1 MTSYFTGR
9 LVSLILSLVVASI
22 VIFLVLEV
30 LPGDPAQFILGLN
43 ARPDTLEALRHELG
57 IDAPALVRYFSWVTG
72 MLHGDFGI
80 SYTYR
85 VPVGELIAQ
94 RIGVSAPLAI
104 YALALT
110 LIIAVPAGVLSAA

>member
-1 MTSYFTGR
+1 
-9 LVSLILSLVVASI
+9 
-22 VIFLVLEV
+22 
-30 LPGDPAQFILGLN
+30 
-43 ARPDTLEALRHELG
+43 
-57 IDAPALVRYFSWVTG
+57 

-110 LIIAVPAGVLSAA
+110 LLVAVPGRRAVGRTAQFHRPMSR